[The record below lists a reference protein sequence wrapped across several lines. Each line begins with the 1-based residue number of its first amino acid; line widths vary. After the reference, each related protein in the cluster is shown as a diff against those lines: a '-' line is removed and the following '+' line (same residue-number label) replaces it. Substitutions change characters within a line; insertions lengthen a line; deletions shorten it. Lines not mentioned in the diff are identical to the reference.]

1 MLKNKIISLVGA
13 RPQFIKEAIIASEV
27 YKTNAWN
34 HILVHSG
41 QHYDTNMSDL
51 FFQELQIPTPQYFLE
66 VGSSSHGKQT
76 ALVMEK
82 FEDILLLEK
91 PDMVI
96 VYGDTNTTV
105 AGALAAAKLKI
116 PVAHIEAGI
125 RQKPKDMPEEINRVV
140 TDHMSSLL
148 FCCSE
153 LSSQN
158 LKQENITKGV
168 FISGDIMYDLFLR
181 MKPHFLKEKMLH
193 DFNLQEGEYTLI
205 TLHRDFNVD
214 NKENLVSILE
224 GLKGFTEETKL
235 SVIFPM
241 HPRTRNR
248 IEEFNLTKYLTFMNI
263 IPPIGYLEL
272 MGLLE
277 GCTNVITDSGGL
289 QKEAYFAEKQATVI
303 MPDTGWRE
311 IIKSGWNQLVPANKA
326 EELLPC
332 ILENKSIIYPE
343 NLYGDG
349 KAAKVIVENIMSYLN
364 R

>member
-1 MLKNKIISLVGA
+1 MNKVISLVGA
-13 RPQFIKEAIIASEV
+13 RPQFIKEAVIASEV
-27 YKTNAWN
+27 YKTNEWN
-34 HILVHSG
+34 HVLVHSG
-41 QHYDTNMSDL
+41 QHYDANMSDL
-51 FFQELQIPTPQYFLE
+51 FFQELQIPTPRYFLGI
-66 VGSSSHGKQT
+66 GSSSHGKQT
-76 ALVMEK
+76 AAVLDK
-82 FEDILLLEK
+82 FEDILLQER
-91 PDMVI
+91 PDMI
-96 VYGDTNTTV
+96 LVYGDTNTTV

-153 LSSQN
+153 LSGQN

-168 FISGDIMYDLFLR
+168 FISGDIMYDLFLQ
-181 MKPHFLKEKMLH
+181 MKPRFLKEKMLH
-193 DFNLQEGEYTLI
+193 DFNLQEGKYTLI

-235 SVIFPM
+235 PLIFPM

-263 IPPIGYLEL
+263 IPPVGYLEL

-289 QKEAYFAEKQATVI
+289 QKEAYFAEKQAAVI

-311 IIKSGWNQLVPANKA
+311 IIESGWNQLVSANEAK
-326 EELLPC
+326 ELLPYF
-332 ILENKSIIYPE
+332 LKNKSTVYPE

-349 KAAKVIVENIMSYLN
+349 KAAKVIVKNIMSYLN
-364 R
+364 K

>member
-76 ALVMEK
+76 ALVLEK